1 MMTIR
6 SFSLF
11 ELKLN
16 IVYTDII
23 GKKKIIVFS
32 MRGHREFQAGFKQ
45 PWRYEDV
52 LYRSLSFIQEYI
64 LLFNVSS
71 EFILC

>member
-1 MMTIR
+1 
-6 SFSLF
+6 
-11 ELKLN
+11 
-16 IVYTDII
+16 
-23 GKKKIIVFS
+23 

>member
-23 GKKKIIVFS
+23 GKKK
-32 MRGHREFQAGFKQ
+32 KK
-45 PWRYEDV
+45 
-52 LYRSLSFIQEYI
+52 
-64 LLFNVSS
+64 LFLV
-71 EFILC
+71 